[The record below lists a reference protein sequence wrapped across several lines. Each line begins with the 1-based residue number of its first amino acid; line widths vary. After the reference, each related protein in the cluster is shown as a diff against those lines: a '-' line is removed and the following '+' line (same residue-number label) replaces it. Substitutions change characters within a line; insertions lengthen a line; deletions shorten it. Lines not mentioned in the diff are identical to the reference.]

1 MKDSLKK
8 IFSRSFDQICFVVRD
23 IEQAIE
29 YWRQP
34 TGIDAGNVAYD
45 LALHQTEKE
54 YYGKPGDFQ
63 FSCGYGYAGETLIEL
78 ARHDGGDSVYNDWI
92 QSGQKG
98 PHHVGFRLTT
108 PEDYAEAEQ
117 HYQQAGLVNAMASSF
132 SGPFADCRCSVRAPQ
147 TPFFPNSL
155 RCEQMLDLEIPGQ
168 EGLEVFDGSRGRQCL

>member
-8 IFSRSFDQICFVVRD
+8 IFSRSFDQICFVVPD
-23 IEQAIE
+23 IEEAIE
-29 YWRQP
+29 YWKH
-34 TGIDAGNVAYD
+34 TNGIEAWNVAHD

-54 YYGKPGDFQ
+54 YYGKPGNFQ

-78 ARHDGGDSVYNDWI
+78 ARHDRGDSVYNDWI

-117 HYQQAGLVNAMASSF
+117 HYQQAGLVKAMAGYF
-132 SGPFADCRCSVRAPQ
+132 SGPFGDCRWSYYDTRAQ
-147 TPFFPNSL
+147 IGCFTEL
-155 RCEQMLDLEIPGQ
+155 YYVTGEIADRMERLKHGEP
-168 EGLEVFDGSRGRQCL
+168 VSITS